1 MPTVPTYPK
10 GLVFISCGQVTL
22 AEKQLGKDVCALVE
36 KLTPYIGYFAENQGS
51 LEALT
56 KYILAN
62 LDKAIGLIAI
72 MHPRGSVTYTDETGE
87 RHEHVRA
94 SVWIEQEIAIAAY
107 ITQLLGRE
115 INILCYAHRDIILK
129 REGMRAYLPL
139 NPIPFT
145 DDAEIISDLTARL
158 PSWKAAPRPPSV
170 PEVLNARIEIHQTN
184 SANFLFRFTNGESS
198 EILVREVVLEGQD
211 GVSLTQPITPELPNE
226 WKIDPHKSPQVFGK
240 SIATQT
246 QPIDRLIGM
255 NQQKGT
261 HFNTVIAVV
270 AKCEINGQLRE
281 VHGKQSVAVRVLSR
295 ELILN

>member
-145 DDAEIISDLTARL
+145 DGAEIISDLTDRL
-158 PSWKAAPRPPSV
+158 PRWKPTPRPSSS
-170 PEVLNARIEIHQTN
+170 PEVPGKYDRRLLIYKATRQFVSDVLKNLRPDLQVIFKFNADTDEALFLFDDGLAEYLKTLFKNAGRLNTLDVLRERIQTN
-184 SANFLFRFTNGESS
+184 ADEAEQFAALLQEGKDLAEWFAEQPEEIRARFAPFL
-198 EILVREVVLEGQD
+198 
-211 GVSLTQPITPELPNE
+211 
-226 WKIDPHKSPQVFGK
+226 
-240 SIATQT
+240 
-246 QPIDRLIGM
+246 RL
-255 NQQKGT
+255 
-261 HFNTVIAVV
+261 A
-270 AKCEINGQLRE
+270 
-281 VHGKQSVAVRVLSR
+281 
-295 ELILN
+295 